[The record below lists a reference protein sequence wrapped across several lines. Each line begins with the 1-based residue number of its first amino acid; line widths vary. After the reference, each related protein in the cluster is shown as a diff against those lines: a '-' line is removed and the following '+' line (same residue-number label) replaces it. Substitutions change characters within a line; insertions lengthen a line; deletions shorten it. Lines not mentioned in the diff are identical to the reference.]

1 MSDESERSEVEAFR
15 AQMMRQM
22 IGGGAPSAADA
33 GGAEPKVVQSATL
46 AAGQVLVANPERFCS
61 RNPFSRPVRDL
72 GRFGLQGPID
82 DDELSPDMKAQM
94 LPVLLLIEHGK
105 GGSRALLMER
115 RTGALMGDVSMDEY
129 GCVAISPLW
138 LGGTAKQN
146 SLYVVHNVP
155 GFDGATTVSD
165 GLFMGGWAEA
175 RPKVADSSLADSRF
189 KFFLGATEWGAGQ
202 LEDEVRAGAWL
213 TLDCDPALVIKDRV
227 AGWRPGRPKPVW
239 TELMN
244 CLDTEEASR
253 LVGQVYPESD
263 DE

>member
-1 MSDESERSEVEAFR
+1 MDNEEDKASVEAFR
-15 AQMMRQM
+15 AKMLRQM
-22 IGGGAPSAADA
+22 LGGGADDDSSPNAVDDLLGVDGSASAD
-33 GGAEPKVVQSATL
+33 GGPRIAQASSL

-72 GRFGLQGPID
+72 SRFGLQGPID

-94 LPVLLLIEHGK
+94 LPVLVLIEHNK
-105 GGSRALLMER
+105 DGSRALLMER
-115 RTGALMGDVSMDEY
+115 RTGALMGDVSMDDY

-155 GFDGATTVSD
+155 GFDGATEVSD
-165 GLFMGGWAEA
+165 GLFLGGWSEA

-202 LEDEVRAGAWL
+202 LEDEVRAL
-213 TLDCDPALVIKDRV
+213 RV
-227 AGWRPGRPKPVW
+227 RPWGR
-239 TELMN
+239 
-244 CLDTEEASR
+244 R
-253 LVGQVYPESD
+253 LHCAAHRSPLAARLAHRP
-263 DE
+263 